1 MSVQPPPTNTNG
13 GFNQGDWTDPNAPV
27 NQQYL
32 AENYLQFPAA
42 QGAETLA
49 TTTISGTLT
58 AQDNATFSDVT
69 FFNGDSTFSE
79 SVIINAN
86 TGKTN
91 TCSINIP
98 TTVTSTIGLGGSAT
112 ATTQPSGNN
121 TTSVATTEFVQN
133 AVQVSG
139 VQTTDTPLLWSG
151 NNTWQTNIGNSGYT
165 FPYGLN
171 AGWNASAGS
180 GDCDLIAIGG
190 TTGNPLTGGLNVYL
204 ATAPTTITPATVPK
218 FQVNANNVNIPAGST
233 YNINGVSI
241 TANSAL
247 LNGGT
252 SGAPQIFTGYD
263 LFENQTTFNGDN
275 TTVQNTG
282 IIKFTNAN
290 TGSIGTLYQDASGG
304 NDMTLW
310 SSNTNGGLT
319 VRNPSYSFTVNP
331 TLGNVAT
338 FTNPIAS
345 AYSITGGSFISS
357 QTTLTQ
363 DPNFNPQ
370 IFSLTNTYDGTKTPQ
385 FYFQMQNTTNTAII
399 NPMQITNT
407 EVDINEDLNVKGTT
421 SSNLKVYSPSSGAL
435 YTGIRTDGINSVFSN
450 GNFNGTAYGTTYF
463 QNADGSGV
471 HNVMQINK
479 DGVGVTYGGLGV
491 FGGNL
496 NVNSGNSSYYYDSSN
511 TYNSLIQQ
519 NGANTIMRNNT
530 GGNIYLQTNNGGNPC
545 DVCSFSTG
553 NGLTFYAPTNN
564 TQTSFIQ
571 QQTTNFIISN
581 QTSGGAVFIQTT
593 PTGNTAYFNA
603 TGLTVLAGGVTVPAL
618 GTYPLANS
626 NQVATITY
634 VNQALATFGAPVVA
648 YSVSQS
654 NVTTFTIANGS
665 GTTVYSYINANTAYQ
680 PVCTLSINTLGQKK
694 IYWQATE
701 ISSGNKSYTFPFEIS
716 QPKITT
722 NGSVNNA
729 PTKIVL
735 AYFDITSKY
744 NTYNW
749 QSSSNC
755 IQNYTYSTSGGG
767 AFSQATN
774 FQTEIMIGVTTPYT
788 YYLVLSLNTW
798 SGGGGQGSNF
808 NQSSNYYVT
817 GQTIAWW

>member
-1 MSVQPPPTNTNG
+1 MSVQPPPTNTSGNY
-13 GFNQGDWTDPNAPV
+13 NQGDWYNPNAQV
-27 NQQYL
+27 DQQYL
-32 AENYLQFPAA
+32 SENYLQYPSA

-79 SVIINAN
+79 SIIINAN

-171 AGWNASAGS
+171 IGWNASAGN
-180 GDCDLIAIGG
+180 GDCDLIAVAG
-190 TTGNPLTGGLNVYL
+190 TTGNPLIGGLNVYL

-241 TANSAL
+241 TANNAL

-263 LFENQTTFNGDN
+263 QFENQTTFNGDN

-331 TLGNVAT
+331 TSGNVAS
-338 FTNPIAS
+338 FTNPVS
-345 AYSITGGSFISS
+345 TAYSITGGSFISS
-357 QTTLTQ
+357 QTTLKQ

-370 IFSLTNTYDGTKTPQ
+370 IFSLANTYDGTKTPQ
-385 FYFQMQNTTNTAII
+385 FYFQLQNTTNTAII
-399 NPMQITNT
+399 CPMQITNT
-407 EVDINEDLNVKGTT
+407 EVDINENLNVKGAQ
-421 SSNLKVYSPSSGAL
+421 LKVYSPSTEL

-450 GNFNGTAYGTTYF
+450 GNFDGTNYGTTYF
-463 QNADGSGV
+463 QNSDSTDV

-479 DGVGVTYGGLGV
+479 DGVYVTYGSLNSTA
-491 FGGNL
+491 GNL
-496 NVNSGNSSYYYDSSN
+496 NVNAGYVGNFYDTTNAKSSS
-511 TYNSLIQQ
+511 
-519 NGANTIMRNNT
+519 
-530 GGNIYLQTNNGGNPC
+530 
-545 DVCSFSTG
+545 
-553 NGLTFYAPTNN
+553 
-564 TQTSFIQ
+564 IQ
-571 QQTTNFIISN
+571 QQDGNFLIRN
-581 QTSGGAVFIQTT
+581 NTSGGAVFIQTN

-603 TGLTVLAGGVTVPAL
+603 NGLTVVAGSVTVPAL
-618 GTYPLANS
+618 GAYPLPDS
-626 NQVATITY
+626 NGVATIAYANSAATASKTLTITDFAFDGVITDILGAATNVFSYVTQAPIYQTSFSNGGYIQFVGTQVLFKLNSTPASDAFYGFVLSAIPYPSYPTPAVSLPVLDTTTGILYNLVVTFSSFTTNRPYNMGLQWKTSTY
-634 VNQALATFGAPVVA
+634 PALATAIGH
-648 YSVSQS
+648 
-654 NVTTFTIANGS
+654 TFS
-665 GTTVYSYINANTAYQ
+665 FY
-680 PVCTLSINTLGQKK
+680 
-694 IYWQATE
+694 
-701 ISSGNKSYTFPFEIS
+701 
-716 QPKITT
+716 
-722 NGSVNNA
+722 
-729 PTKIVL
+729 L
-735 AYFDITSKY
+735 AS
-744 NTYNW
+744 
-749 QSSSNC
+749 C
-755 IQNYTYSTSGGG
+755 P
-767 AFSQATN
+767 AF
-774 FQTEIMIGVTTPYT
+774 IG
-788 YYLVLSLNTW
+788 
-798 SGGGGQGSNF
+798 
-808 NQSSNYYVT
+808 
-817 GQTIAWW
+817 